1 LQISNF
7 SAYGGVSTTETPT
20 HFFHN
25 VDKEAT
31 TRADGI
37 FDEQSPTTED
47 RPSVG
52 DADADVAVVGHE
64 LEQS

>member
-1 LQISNF
+1 M
-7 SAYGGVSTTETPT
+7 TETLT

-37 FDEQSPTTED
+37 FNEYPPTTET
-47 RPSVG
+47 RLSVG

>member
-1 LQISNF
+1 
-7 SAYGGVSTTETPT
+7 VSITQTPT

-31 TRADGI
+31 TRANGI
-37 FDEQSPTTED
+37 FDEQSPTTEA

-52 DADADVAVVGHE
+52 DADADIAVVSHE
-64 LEQS
+64 FDQS

>member
-1 LQISNF
+1 M
-7 SAYGGVSTTETPT
+7 TETPT

-25 VDKEAT
+25 VDKVAT

-37 FDEQSPTTED
+37 FDEQSPTTEA
-47 RPSVG
+47 RLSVG

>member
-1 LQISNF
+1 M
-7 SAYGGVSTTETPT
+7 TETPT

-31 TRADGI
+31 SRANGI
-37 FDEQSPTTED
+37 FDEQSPTTEA

-52 DADADVAVVGHE
+52 DADADIAVVGHE
-64 LEQS
+64 LDQSRGP